1 MITITS
7 SNFKHGPIRPKPRP
21 PTTPP
26 PVNMEGIDRKFED
39 ILRSQEEG
47 THEAREKARL
57 NSLWEKRLNELKGRR
72 EEGNKATWSFS
83 YSLKEC
89 LS

>member
-1 MITITS
+1 MIIITS

-21 PTTPP
+21 STTPP

-39 ILRSQEEG
+39 ILKSQEKERKEG
-47 THEAREKARL
+47 TQEASEKARL
-57 NSLWEKRLNELKGRR
+57 NRLWNEQLDKLR
-72 EEGNKATWSFS
+72 GNKSTWSWS